1 MDIDIISIDTIVIEQ
16 TYKEP
21 ITLLIN
27 EKGSILGDMAL
38 EPNRGFGIIDQW
50 KIRSLKR
57 HFTFYR

>member
-27 EKGSILGDMAL
+27 GKGSILSDMAL
-38 EPNRGFGIIDQW
+38 EPNRGFGIVELW

-57 HFTFYR
+57 HLK